1 MRRGFSLS
9 FVCLLTVSCLAAYG
23 QAIPDAP
30 DLPAAAQSAF
40 RQGVDY
46 EQRQQLGSALD
57 SYKAAQKQAGHSV
70 DCLRAIQRVQM
81 KMESFKDAAATSTKM
96 ASLAQD
102 PKEKAAAEFL
112 EGQALYRQSLAYTA
126 GAGNYDKNPKRA
138 LESLKQAQE
147 VLARGAADDPNNEPL
162 LMLYGRILAAQHQDE
177 EARREFTACAAVP
190 GTSAA
195 EGARARRLSS
205 NIDSARTEPVPPFE
219 LKTID
224 GETVSRDSLAG
235 KVVLVDFWA
244 TWCPACR
251 SDSGYVQSLLDSFH
265 DGRFVLLEV
274 DVDENRSAWTQYVKA
289 NRLKGTQTRDEDK
302 SAQFAFHVSAFP
314 TYVIIDG
321 NGSVRMRATGT
332 EGDLRG
338 TVRKLLAEQQTAET
352 TSSPAHTTPSE

>member
-1 MRRGFSLS
+1 MRRGLSL
-9 FVCLLTVSCLAAYG
+9 FLACLFTTTCLTARG
-23 QAIPDAP
+23 QTVPEAP
-30 DLPAAAQSAF
+30 DLPAAAQSAYK
-40 RQGVDY
+40 QGADY
-46 EQRQQLGSALD
+46 EQRQQFGSALD
-57 SYKAAQKQAGHSV
+57 SYKAAQKQAGQSL
-70 DCLRAIQRVQM
+70 DCLRAIQRAQM
-81 KMESFKDAAATSTKM
+81 KMESYKDAAATSAKI
-96 ASLAQD
+96 ASLTHD
-102 PKEKAAAEFL
+102 PKQKGGAEFL

-126 GAGNYDKNPKRA
+126 GEGNYDKNPKRA

-147 VLARGAADDPNNEPL
+147 VLERGAADDPNNEPL

-177 EARREFTACAAVP
+177 EARREFTACAAMP

-195 EGARARRLSS
+195 ECARARRLSS
-205 NIDSARTEPVPPFE
+205 NIDSARNEPVPPFE

-224 GETVSRDSLAG
+224 GETVTRDSLAG

-274 DVDENRSAWTQYVKA
+274 DVDENRSAWVQYVNA
-289 NRLKGTQTRDEDK
+289 NQLKGTQIRDADK

-314 TYVIIDG
+314 TYIIVDG

-338 TVRKLLAEQQTAET
+338 TVRRLLAEQQTAEDAQ
-352 TSSPAHTTPSE
+352 PATHAKPAE